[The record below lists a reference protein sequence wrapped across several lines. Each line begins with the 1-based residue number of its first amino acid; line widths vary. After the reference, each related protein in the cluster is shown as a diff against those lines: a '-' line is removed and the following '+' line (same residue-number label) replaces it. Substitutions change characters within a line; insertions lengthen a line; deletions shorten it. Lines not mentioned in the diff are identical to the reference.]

1 MLITIQNCDH
11 FIYLDLDTFNTP
23 VFFNTRMDL
32 KTILHV
38 IQARNNLESCSLQ
51 HKYKILLI
59 KATIDIVIQYW
70 DAHLKFVQL
79 MFSFNPVNG
88 YIIKGMPN

>member
-38 IQARNNLESCSLQ
+38 IQATETQPRELFL
-51 HKYKILLI
+51 
-59 KATIDIVIQYW
+59 A
-70 DAHLKFVQL
+70 A
-79 MFSFNPVNG
+79 
-88 YIIKGMPN
+88 

>member
-1 MLITIQNCDH
+1 MLITIHNCDH

-38 IQARNNLESCSLQ
+38 IRGLETTWGVVPCNISIR
-51 HKYKILLI
+51 Y
-59 KATIDIVIQYW
+59 Y
-70 DAHLKFVQL
+70 
-79 MFSFNPVNG
+79 
-88 YIIKGMPN
+88 